1 MSEQMKRSQA
11 QERRIAKATGGS
23 RNAGS
28 GNGWQRKHDVRSG
41 GHEGFLWEMKR
52 TDKKQITIKATDL
65 ESVRKIAW
73 TEGRTP
79 VFHIEL
85 AGRRYV
91 LLEEPDFLEMID
103 GEPGF

>member
-1 MSEQMKRSQA
+1 MNEHIKKSRD
-11 QERRIAKATGGS
+11 QEKRIAKATGGS

-28 GNGWQRKHDVRSG
+28 GNGWKRKHDVRSG

-52 TDKKQITIKATDL
+52 TDKKQITVKAADL

-73 TEGRTP
+73 SEGRTP

-85 AGRRYV
+85 AGRAYV
-91 LLEEPDFLEMID
+91 LIEESDFMEIISD
-103 GEPGF
+103 EQPT